1 MKRTIIAAAACFFL
15 HFAIRK
21 PYPFTPLERTWIHEA
36 RISGHRVMLN
46 CEVIRGRYAEYCF
59 LEAGGLYIAD
69 VLGADAK
76 RAMQSARK
84 VK

>member
-1 MKRTIIAAAACFFL
+1 
-15 HFAIRK
+15 
-21 PYPFTPLERTWIHEA
+21 
-36 RISGHRVMLN
+36 MLN